1 MLLIKLCHHNVE
13 SIPSQNAFNKQ
24 PIEYESLGIVYYGA
38 LMASLCEL
46 TLEWKL
52 WFSVD
57 A

>member
-1 MLLIKLCHHNVE
+1 MLLIKLCHHNVK